1 MCSAKCKLNCF
12 DCICAQFV
20 VKGLEILATFPG
32 SFISVSKLMYEN
44 ILLTLTSIIE
54 SEFNKKFLWKA
65 ALKALVEI
73 SLFVNKYHEDE
84 KAASFN
90 SIVKQKIVS
99 LISSDDLNMPQS
111 LKLEAV
117 FDIGLTGKSFMLSV
131 VSELEKT
138 ISANLSEIL
147 VRVLIETSRLLLTY
161 HMHRLF
167 NFGAL

>member
-1 MCSAKCKLNCF
+1 M
-12 DCICAQFV
+12 
-20 VKGLEILATFPG
+20 ATFPG
-32 SFISVSKLMYEN
+32 SFILDSKLMYEN
-44 ILLTLTSIIE
+44 ILLTLMSIIE
-54 SEFNKKFLWKA
+54 SDFNKKFLWKA

-73 SLFVNKYHEDE
+73 SLFVNKYPEDE

-90 SIVKQKIVS
+90 SIVRQKIVS

-111 LKLEAV
+111 LKLEAI
-117 FDIGLTGKSFMLSV
+117 FDIGLTGKSFMHSV

-138 ISANLSEIL
+138 ISASLSEIF

-167 NFGAL
+167 NFGSL